1 MLFHEKKKKKLTV
14 ARKYNIIHEKE
25 DKKKNIT
32 IPPHLH
38 KRNKDKLELLGT
50 ITERGGR
57 EL

>member
-1 MLFHEKKKKKLTV
+1 MKKKKKKLTV